1 MTQARVLTEK
11 DIKRALSFIG
21 TKRTATRDRA
31 LFMTGILTGMR
42 AKELSS
48 IRIADVLGSDAEIRD
63 EIHLSPNMTKG
74 KRGRTVLLNKKV
86 REEIANYLR
95 ERFKTKDLQP
105 ILLTDTSRALFS
117 NQKNNVR
124 GFTANGMSKHL
135 SQLFSDIGIDGASA
149 HSLRRS
155 YISKIASFGTSI
167 RVIQKLAG
175 HQDIKTTALYIEVSD
190 SMLRKAVELA

>member
-1 MTQARVLTEK
+1 MTQARVLTDK

-63 EIHLSPNMTKG
+63 EIHLSSDMTKG

>member
-1 MTQARVLTEK
+1 MTQARVLTDK

>member
-1 MTQARVLTEK
+1 MTQARVLTDK

-21 TKRTATRDRA
+21 TKRTAIRDRA

-63 EIHLSPNMTKG
+63 EIHLSSNMTKG

>member
-1 MTQARVLTEK
+1 MTQARVLTDK

-21 TKRTATRDRA
+21 TKRTAIRDRA
-31 LFMTGILTGMR
+31 LFMMGILTGMR

-63 EIHLSPNMTKG
+63 EIHLSSNMTKG

-95 ERFKTKDLQP
+95 ERFNTKDLQP

>member
-1 MTQARVLTEK
+1 MAQARVLTEK
-11 DIKRALSFIG
+11 DIKRVLSYIG
-21 TKRTATRDRA
+21 TKRTAIRDRA
-31 LFMTGILTGMR
+31 LVMTGLLTGMR

-63 EIHLSPNMTKG
+63 EIHLSSEMTKG
-74 KRGRTVLLNKKV
+74 SRGRTVLLNKKV
-86 REEIANYLR
+86 REEIRNYLC

-117 NQKNNVR
+117 NQRNNVR

-135 SQLFSDIGIDGASA
+135 GQLFSDIGIDGASA

>member
-1 MTQARVLTEK
+1 MTQARVLTDK

-48 IRIADVLGSDAEIRD
+48 IRIADVLGSDTEIRD

>member
-1 MTQARVLTEK
+1 MTQARVLTDK

-63 EIHLSPNMTKG
+63 EIHLSSNMTKG